1 MSSRTFRAIV
11 VLLGVIVTA
20 AVGSTAGQEP
30 QAPVLS
36 GAGLPDGPGKD
47 VTVRA
52 CAPCH
57 EARRA
62 ASARLTREGWA
73 AVIEGMR
80 LRGAKVSDDDFPV
93 ILDYLTTHFL
103 GEAPLPLN
111 LNTATQIDL
120 EAAGGLLR
128 REARAVVQYREKNG
142 RFASVDDLKKVPGLD
157 FRKIDSRRDAMV
169 VINLGAPPPAK

>member
-1 MSSRTFRAIV
+1 MSSRTFGAWSGVLAV
-11 VLLGVIVTA
+11 VFAA
-20 AVGSTAGQEP
+20 AVVAAAGQEP
-30 QAPVLS
+30 PQPVLS

-47 VTVRA
+47 ATVRA

-73 AVIEGMR
+73 AVIESMR
-80 LRGAKVSDDDFPV
+80 LRGAKVSEEDFPV

-111 LNTATQIDL
+111 LNTAAQIDL

-128 REARAVVQYREKNG
+128 SEAAAVIQYRQKHG
-142 RFASVDDLKKVPGLD
+142 RFKSLDDLKRVPGLD
-157 FRKIDSRRDAMV
+157 FKKIDSRRDAMV
-169 VINLGAPPPAK
+169 VM

>member
-1 MSSRTFRAIV
+1 
-11 VLLGVIVTA
+11 VLAVAFAA
-20 AVGSTAGQEP
+20 AVVAAAGQEP
-30 QAPVLS
+30 APPVLS
-36 GAGLPDGPGKD
+36 GAGLPEGPGKD
-47 VTVRA
+47 ATVRA

-73 AVIEGMR
+73 AVIESMR
-80 LRGAKVSDDDFPV
+80 LRGAKVSDEDFPV

-128 REARAVVQYREKNG
+128 REAAAVIQYRQKHG
-142 RFASVDDLKKVPGLD
+142 RFKSLDELKSVPGLD
-157 FRKIDSRRDAMV
+157 FKKIDSRRDAMV
-169 VINLGAPPPAK
+169 VM

>member
-1 MSSRTFRAIV
+1 MSSRTFCAWSA
-11 VLLGVIVTA
+11 VLAVAFAA
-20 AVGSTAGQEP
+20 AVVAAAGQEP
-30 QAPVLS
+30 AQPVLS

-47 VTVRA
+47 ATVRA

-73 AVIEGMR
+73 AVIESMR
-80 LRGAKVSDDDFPV
+80 LRGAKVSDEDFPV
-93 ILDYLTTHFL
+93 ILDYLTTNFL

-128 REARAVVQYREKNG
+128 REAAAVIQYRQKNG
-142 RFASVDDLKKVPGLD
+142 RFKSLDELKSVPGLD
-157 FRKIDSRRDAMV
+157 FKKIDSRRDAMV
-169 VINLGAPPPAK
+169 VM